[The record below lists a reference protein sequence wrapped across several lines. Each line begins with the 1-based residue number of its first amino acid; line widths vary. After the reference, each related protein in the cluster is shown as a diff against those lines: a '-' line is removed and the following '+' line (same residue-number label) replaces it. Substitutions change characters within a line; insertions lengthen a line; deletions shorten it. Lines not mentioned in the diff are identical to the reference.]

1 MEDAVAWMLSLP
13 GFDASLLVAKLSV
26 LTVLVAVAWGVLSMV
41 SVARSSGASD
51 WLHVASHGS
60 TAMPQILTVKV
71 PISLLPSSSNALPAA
86 GVAETLGL
94 GLC

>member
-26 LTVLVAVAWGVLSMV
+26 LTVSVAVAWGVLLMV
-41 SVARSSGASD
+41 SVARSWG
-51 WLHVASHGS
+51 VTGCTSHGS